1 MKNLQ
6 NRKILLI
13 ICGGIAAYKSLEL
26 IRILKKLLFLRIWV
40 DDGVASSTSWTRTYM
55 DTGKYPMKVVGWP
68 LADDSE
74 SVGVGTGR
82 KQRRQW
88 NWWGDHWQGGSEN
101 WWLST
106 GKSLGNWWGEYYQS
120 RFTDHPDSQSTPT
133 KDHHQ
138 HPRIP
143 QNWYF
148 HTTHKQQNIKNN
160 WNPL

>member
-1 MKNLQ
+1 MTSTLN
-6 NRKILLI
+6 I
-13 ICGGIAAYKSLEL
+13 G
-26 IRILKKLLFLRIWV
+26 
-40 DDGVASSTSWTRTYM
+40 GVAILNKGFCANKNIQCPPTHPHQPTPNSLFSCNISWGASAPQTPPR
-55 DTGKYPMKVVGWP
+55 PLACVAFLWP

-74 SVGVGTGR
+74 SGGVGTGR

-88 NWWGDHWQGGSEN
+88 NWWGDHWQGGSGN

-138 HPRIP
+138 HSRIP